1 MEGKKILVIGA
12 HSADFVWRAAG
23 TIALITSQGGS
34 ATVVALS
41 YGERGE
47 SGELWKEP
55 GQTVENVKHIR
66 HEQANAAAN
75 IVGAEFRCF
84 DLGDYPLIINDAAM
98 ERLAD
103 LFREME
109 PHIVLTHTP
118 LDPFNPDHPV
128 ASQAVQKARLLAS
141 GAGVASAFKNITP
154 PDLYFFEPHQPEL
167 CEFTPNT
174 FVDITPVMEQKIK
187 AMETMQA
194 QNYLR
199 GYYTELA
206 ARRGNHARRISGMG
220 EVKFAEAL
228 QRTLPWVV
236 KSL

>member
-1 MEGKKILVIGA
+1 MGKKLLVIGA
-12 HSADFVWRAAG
+12 HSADFVWRAGG
-23 TIALITSQGGS
+23 TIALTTSQGGS
-34 ATVVALS
+34 ATVIALS

-47 SGELWKEP
+47 SGELWKDP
-55 GQTVENVKHIR
+55 GQTIENVKRIR
-66 HEQANAAAN
+66 HEQASAAAE
-75 IVGAEFRCF
+75 ILGAEFRCF
-84 DLGDYPLIINDAAM
+84 DLGDYPLTITDEVMA
-98 ERLAD
+98 RLAD

-128 ASQAVQKARLLAS
+128 ACQAVQKARLLAS

-167 CEFTPNT
+167 CEFMPNT
-174 FVDITPVMEQKIK
+174 FVDITSVMELKKK
-187 AMETMQA
+187 AMGCMQA
-194 QNYLR
+194 QSYLQT
-199 GYYTELA
+199 YYAELGS
-206 ARRGNHARRISGMG
+206 RRGNHARRISGME